1 MENASDALIMSA
13 NVLIFLI
20 ALTVCISSFSMFR
33 EDIDNLLDETE
44 VVQMAKNGDEYLNY
58 MGENP
63 TVGYLKVRAY
73 AANQAVPI
81 NNLKIVVSKKIGNNN
96 VIFFEGYTDQSG
108 TIEKITLPTKRLN
121 LSNMDVPKSTTY
133 EITATYQEDNDIK
146 IYEVRIYENIYVI
159 QNINIVPNTSFD
171 LRRL

>member
-1 MENASDALIMSA
+1 MNNIY
-13 NVLIFLI
+13 
-20 ALTVCISSFSMFR
+20 
-33 EDIDNLLDETE
+33 IDDNDF
-44 VVQMAKNGDEYLNY
+44 KNTDEYSNF

-63 TVGYLKVRAY
+63 VVGYLKVRAY

-81 NNLKIVVSKKIGNNN
+81 SNLKIVVSKKIGNNN

-133 EITATYQEDNDIK
+133 DITAIYQEENDIRTY
-146 IYEVRIYENIYVI
+146 IVNIYENIYVI
-159 QNINIVPNTSFD
+159 QNISVVPNTNFD

>member
-1 MENASDALIMSA
+1 MNNIY
-13 NVLIFLI
+13 
-20 ALTVCISSFSMFR
+20 
-33 EDIDNLLDETE
+33 IDDNDF
-44 VVQMAKNGDEYLNY
+44 KNTDEYLNF

-63 TVGYLKVRAY
+63 VAGYLKIRAY

-81 NNLKIVVSKKIGNNN
+81 SNLKIVVSKKIGNNN

-133 EITATYQEDNDIK
+133 DITAIYQEENDIK
-146 IYEVRIYENIYVI
+146 TYIVNIYENIYVI
-159 QNINIVPNTSFD
+159 QNISVVPNTNFD